1 MIYMYICT
9 YMYIYSHIF
18 TYIHIY
24 SHIYIYPYP
33 WWVHP
38 ICFSYAQTPAGAGAS
53 AQLHP
58 GTAAGRW
65 GKRGLGKPSGHQILP
80 SGYLT

>member
-24 SHIYIYPYP
+24 SHIYIYIPTLGGYTPYVFRTP
-33 WWVHP
+33 RLRREL
-38 ICFSYAQTPAGAGAS
+38 AQVPNSTLERLLAGGVNGA
-53 AQLHP
+53 
-58 GTAAGRW
+58 W
-65 GKRGLGKPSGHQILP
+65 GNPVVTKYYPLVI
-80 SGYLT
+80 

>member
-1 MIYMYICT
+1 MIYMIYMYICT
-9 YMYIYSHIF
+9 YMY
-18 TYIHIY
+18 IY

-38 ICFSYAQTPAGAGAS
+38 ICIAQTPAGAGAS

-65 GKRGLGKPSGHQILP
+65 G
-80 SGYLT
+80 